1 VRSCR
6 QLDLGC
12 ESRTRF
18 APSRIRLFV
27 LMVMAL
33 LLPCELIGKPQAGD
47 QVNSSSQEQAD
58 AKKAIDKIKSDCGVD
73 EAETNPKKI
82 NKQINCVARAV
93 AAQRRKIVVERSL
106 RQTVEQAYGVPKAP
120 PAVPQPQAPPP
131 PPPPPTAPGPG
142 PGTGA
147 AAGPG
152 PAPAAPGPTYAGA
165 SASNTPSTCGQGTGS
180 NNPLIRVH
188 RLLMAP
194 KNASDDFGYRLG
206 RRYII
211 YQVTISNDNKDYQY
225 LIHDVSLDLSVLF
238 HADPGT
244 YLYAA
249 SSQDLTLLR
258 GIPEKGQD
266 LDKRNLIYHVLQG
279 IGSVGGA
286 VSGLTSF
293 SDVMG
298 SSVAAFNGPFL
309 QSYVGIAPDHT
320 GTQLNRL
327 SDSAYITNTVVD
339 KQRAKT
345 IAIFIPEATILS
357 REDQKAYWKD
367 PYAFLQTLNLDQ
379 ADVCVDGAFITT
391 IAPPTLTSAVL
402 TPKTAGASLG
412 PNVQVTLTVQGTNLT
427 AGDTQVFGLG
437 TPVALTNATG
447 TTGSVDLTLPS
458 NYTAGMSVH
467 LASAAN
473 PSLTSATIA
482 TTTSTSAP
490 PAPMAAPTL
499 TSAVLAPKT
508 TGTPLGPSVPVTLT
522 VQGTNLVA
530 GDTQVVGL
538 GPPVAL
544 ATATATTG
552 SLDLT
557 LPSNYTA
564 GMSVHLASA
573 ANPSLTSATIATTT
587 STSAPATP
595 TAAPTLTSA
604 VLTPKTAGTH
614 LGPNVQATL
623 TVQGTNLT
631 AGDTQVIG
639 LGAPVALTTATGTT
653 GTVDLTL
660 PSNYTARMSVHLA
673 SVANPSL
680 TSATIPTSTPA
691 PARKK
696 K

>member
-1 VRSCR
+1 VTIIVKS
-6 QLDLGC
+6 
-12 ESRTRF
+12 TRICML
-18 APSRIRLFV
+18 AL
-27 LMVMAL
+27 VMAIS
-33 LLPCELIGKPQAGD
+33 LLPGDLSGKARMVDQDQDSAANQAQD
-47 QVNSSSQEQAD
+47 AKAQVEAKAQAD
-58 AKKAIDKIKSDCGVD
+58 ANAEVQKIKSDCKVSD
-73 EAETNPKKI
+73 TETDPKKI
-82 NKQINCVARAV
+82 NKQLNCVAREV
-93 AAQRRKIVVERSL
+93 AAQRRKLVTERSL
-106 RQTVEQAYGVPKAP
+106 QSTMNQVHGVSKIPVAP
-120 PAVPQPQAPPP
+120 PAP
-131 PPPPPTAPGPG
+131 APGV
-142 PGTGA
+142 
-147 AAGPG
+147 
-152 PAPAAPGPTYAGA
+152 APAVAQPAQYAGA
-165 SASNTPSTCGQGTGS
+165 SASNTPSTCGQGTGA

-266 LDKRNLIYHVLQG
+266 LDKRNLLYHVLQG
-279 IGSVGGA
+279 VGSVAGA

-320 GTQLNRL
+320 STQLNRL
-327 SDSAYITNTVVD
+327 SDSAYITNTIVD

-345 IAIFIPEATILS
+345 IAIFIPEATVLS

-402 TPKTAGASLG
+402 IPRTAGTALA
-412 PNVQVTLTVQGTNLT
+412 PNVHATLTVQGTNLT

-437 TPVALTNATG
+437 SPVALTTAAG
-447 TTGSVDLTLPS
+447 TTGSVADLVLPT
-458 NYTAGMSVH
+458 NYTVGMPVH

-482 TTTSTSAP
+482 TTTTAAAP
-490 PAPMAAPTL
+490 AAPTL
-499 TSAVLAPKT
+499 TAAVLIPNVART
-508 TGTPLGPSVPVTLT
+508 ALGPNVAVTLT

-538 GPPVAL
+538 G
-544 ATATATTG
+544 ATV
-552 SLDLT
+552 
-557 LPSNYTA
+557 P
-564 GMSVHLASA
+564 
-573 ANPSLTSATIATTT
+573 
-587 STSAPATP
+587 
-595 TAAPTLTSA
+595 
-604 VLTPKTAGTH
+604 
-614 LGPNVQATL
+614 
-623 TVQGTNLT
+623 
-631 AGDTQVIG
+631 
-639 LGAPVALTTATGTT
+639 LTTATGTT
-653 GTVDLTL
+653 GTVNNLML
-660 PSNYTARMSVHLA
+660 PSNYTAGMPVHLTSA
-673 SVANPSL
+673 ADPSL
-680 TSATIPTSTPA
+680 TSATIPTSTQ
-691 PARKK
+691 AR
-696 K
+696 

>member
-1 VRSCR
+1 
-6 QLDLGC
+6 
-12 ESRTRF
+12 
-18 APSRIRLFV
+18 
-27 LMVMAL
+27 MAFL
-33 LLPCELIGKPQAGD
+33 PPCELIGKPQAGD
-47 QVNSSSQEQAD
+47 QANSSNQEQAD

-82 NKQINCVARAV
+82 NKQINCVAHAV

-120 PAVPQPQAPPP
+120 AAVNQPQSPAPPP
-131 PPPPPTAPGPG
+131 PPPPGRGQGQGQGP
-142 PGTGA
+142 A
-147 AAGPG
+147 
-152 PAPAAPGPTYAGA
+152 PAPAAPATSLGPTYAGA

-238 HADPGT
+238 HADAGT

-402 TPKTAGASLG
+402 TPKTAGTPLG
-412 PNVQVTLTVQGTNLT
+412 PNVQATLTVQGTNLT
-427 AGDTQVFGLG
+427 AGDTQVLGLG
-437 TPVALTNATG
+437 TPVALTHATG

-467 LASAAN
+467 LASTAN

-482 TTTSTSAP
+482 TTTSTSAAGP
-490 PAPMAAPTL
+490 PTL
-499 TSAVLAPKT
+499 TSAILTPKT
-508 TGTPLGPSVPVTLT
+508 AGTLLGPSVPVTLT

-587 STSAPATP
+587 STSAPAMP

-604 VLTPKTAGTH
+604 VLTPKTAGTR
-614 LGPNVQATL
+614 LSPNVQATL

-639 LGAPVALTTATGTT
+639 LGTPVALTTATGTT
-653 GTVDLTL
+653 GSVDLTL
-660 PSNYTARMSVHLA
+660 PSNYTAGMSVHLA

-691 PARKK
+691 PARKRK
-696 K
+696 

>member
-1 VRSCR
+1 MRSCR
-6 QLDLGC
+6 QQHRGC
-12 ESRTRF
+12 ELETRF
-18 APSRIRLFV
+18 APNCIGLFV
-27 LMVMAL
+27 LMVVAL
-33 LLPCELIGKPQAGD
+33 LLPCKLVGKPQAGD
-47 QVNSSSQEQAD
+47 QAKALTKEQTD
-58 AKKAIDKIKSDCGVD
+58 ANAAAKEAIVKIKHDCGVD

-82 NKQINCVARAV
+82 NKQINCVVRAI

-106 RQTVEQAYGVPKAP
+106 QLTVEQAYGVPKAP
-120 PAVPQPQAPPP
+120 AAVTQPPAPPAPPP
-131 PPPPPTAPGPG
+131 PPAPPGTPIPGP
-142 PGTGA
+142 A
-147 AAGPG
+147 

-165 SASNTPSTCGQGTGS
+165 SASNTPSTCGQGSGS

-266 LDKRNLIYHVLQG
+266 LDKRNLLYHVLQG
-279 IGSVGGA
+279 VGSVGGA

-320 GTQLNRL
+320 ATQLNRL

-357 REDQKAYWKD
+357 RQDQKAYWKD
-367 PYAFLQTLNLDQ
+367 PYAFLQTLDLDQ

-402 TPKTAGASLG
+402 TAKTAGTTLG
-412 PNVQVTLTVQGTNLT
+412 PNVQSTLTVQGTNLA

-437 TPVALTNATG
+437 SPVALTNATG

-482 TTTSTSAP
+482 TTTGS
-490 PAPMAAPTL
+490 PAPAAPTL
-499 TSAVLAPKT
+499 TSAVLTPKT
-508 TGTPLGPSVPVTLT
+508 AGTPLGPNVPVTLT

-538 GPPVAL
+538 GTPVTL
-544 ATATATTG
+544 TTMNGTTG
-552 SLDLT
+552 SVDLT
-557 LPSNYTA
+557 LPSTYTA

-573 ANPSLTSATIATTT
+573 ANPSF
-587 STSAPATP
+587 
-595 TAAPTLTSA
+595 
-604 VLTPKTAGTH
+604 
-614 LGPNVQATL
+614 
-623 TVQGTNLT
+623 
-631 AGDTQVIG
+631 
-639 LGAPVALTTATGTT
+639 
-653 GTVDLTL
+653 
-660 PSNYTARMSVHLA
+660 
-673 SVANPSL
+673 
-680 TSATIPTSTPA
+680 TSATIPTSTHA
-691 PARKK
+691 PARRKK
-696 K
+696 

>member
-1 VRSCR
+1 MKIIS
-6 QLDLGC
+6 
-12 ESRTRF
+12 T
-18 APSRIRLFV
+18 PNWIRLV
-27 LMVMAL
+27 AL
-33 LLPCELIGKPQAGD
+33 IVATSLLPGELMGRAQVAGQD
-47 QVNSSSQEQAD
+47 SAATQTQDANPSADAKAHADAKAQAD
-58 AKKAIDKIKSDCGVD
+58 AATAVQKIKSDCQVSD
-73 EAETNPKKI
+73 TETDPKKI
-82 NKQINCVARAV
+82 NKQFNCVARAV
-93 AAQRRKIVVERSL
+93 AAQRRKLVTERALQS
-106 RQTVEQAYGVPKAP
+106 TINQAYGIPKAP
-120 PAVPQPQAPPP
+120 VAPP
-131 PPPPPTAPGPG
+131 
-142 PGTGA
+142 A
-147 AAGPG
+147 AAVIG
-152 PAPAAPGPTYAGA
+152 PAPVSGPTPGPQAPTYAGA
-165 SASNTPSTCGQGTGS
+165 SASNTPSTCGQGTGF

-279 IGSVGGA
+279 VGSVAGA
-286 VSGLTSF
+286 VSGLTAF

-345 IAIFIPEATILS
+345 IAIFIPEATLLS

-402 TPKTAGASLG
+402 TPKTASTALG

-437 TPVALTNATG
+437 TPVALTTANG

-458 NYTAGMSVH
+458 NYTAGMPVH
-467 LASAAN
+467 LTSGAN

-482 TTTSTSAP
+482 TTTSPSAP
-490 PAPMAAPTL
+490 VAPTL
-499 TSAVLAPKT
+499 TSAILTPKT
-508 TGTPLGPSVPVTLT
+508 AGTPLGPNIAVTLS

-530 GDTQVVGL
+530 GDTQVIGL
-538 GPPVAL
+538 GTPVAL
-544 ATATATTG
+544 TKATGTAGTV
-552 SLDLT
+552 DLT
-557 LPSNYTA
+557 LPSNYAA
-564 GMSVHLASA
+564 GMQVHLASA
-573 ANPSLTSATIATTT
+573 ANASLTSATIATTT
-587 STSAPATP
+587 ATSTSAP
-595 TAAPTLTSA
+595 PTLTSA
-604 VLTPKTAGTH
+604 VLTPRKAGTS
-614 LGPNVQATL
+614 LGPKVPVTL

-639 LGAPVALTTATGTT
+639 LGMAVTLSTASGTS
-653 GTVDLTL
+653 GSVDLTL
-660 PSNYTARMSVHLA
+660 PANYTTGMPIHLA
-673 SVANPSL
+673 STANPSAVS
-680 TSATIPTSTPA
+680 TTIPTSSG
-691 PARKK
+691 K
-696 K
+696 